1 LDKVRRAKPLEW
13 GKYSTDSIV
22 IKIMNNS
29 LEENFYQERR
39 RPESLQY
46 FSNAVTKFEKNLLK
60 TQID

>member
-1 LDKVRRAKPLEW
+1 
-13 GKYSTDSIV
+13 
-22 IKIMNNS
+22 MNNS

-60 TQID
+60 TQIDWYIFKEIKYNHFPN